1 MNCGVQIMIKIVN
14 GKAVKMS
21 EAEIATLNAA
31 MKTEA
36 IKAAM
41 MERQRSLSLEEV
53 TALLIR
59 QSVNTLEVDDNTA
72 LRMMDYYPAWE
83 ADTAYTVG
91 YKVTYNGKLWRCVTA
106 HTSQITWHPEDA
118 PALWEAINET
128 HSGTEAD
135 PIPYEGNMA
144 LTNGLYYVQNYVVY
158 RCTRDTGAPI
168 YHALADLVGV
178 YVEEV

>member
-1 MNCGVQIMIKIVN
+1 MKKFVN
-14 GKAVKMS
+14 GVFYEFTS
-21 EAEIATLNAA
+21 EEVAA

-36 IKAAM
+36 VKAQMA
-41 MERQRSLSLEEV
+41 ERSRPLTAEEV

-72 LRMMDYYPAWE
+72 LRMMDFYPAWAE
-83 ADTAYTVG
+83 NTAYTAESGKPVG
-91 YKVTYNGKLWRCVTA
+91 YKVTSGGKLWKLRQE
-106 HTSQITWHPEDA
+106 HTSQVGWEPTNA
-118 PALWEAINET
+118 ASLWESINET
-128 HSGTEAD
+128 HSGTEDD

-144 LTNGLYYVQNYVVY
+144 LTNGLYYVQDYVVY
-158 RCTRDTGAPI
+158 RCTRGTGDPI

>member
-1 MNCGVQIMIKIVN
+1 MPKIIYAD
-14 GKAVKMS
+14 GTSREFTA
-21 EAEIATLNAA
+21 AEIAA
-31 MKTEA
+31 MKTES
-36 IKAAM
+36 IKAQMA
-41 MERQRSLSLEEV
+41 ERKRPLTEQEV

-72 LRMMDYYPAWE
+72 LRMMDYYPAFE
-83 ADTAYTVG
+83 ELCGKAYTAEKVG
-91 YKVTYNGKLWRCVTA
+91 YKFQYGGKLYKTRQANYTFVA
-106 HTSQITWHPEDA
+106 HYPPEA
-118 PALWEAINET
+118 GTESLYEAINET

-144 LTNGLYYVQNYVVY
+144 LTNGLYYVQDYVVY

-168 YHALADLVGV
+168 YRALADLTGV

>member
-1 MNCGVQIMIKIVN
+1 MKKYIN
-14 GKAVKMS
+14 GKYIDMT
-21 EAEIATLNAA
+21 AEEVAA

-36 IKAAM
+36 VKWQMA
-41 MERQRSLSLEEV
+41 ERKRPLTAEEV

-59 QSVNTLEVDDNTA
+59 QSVNTLDVDDNTA
-72 LRMMDYYPAWE
+72 LRMMDYYPAWAE
-83 ADTAYTVG
+83 NTAYTVG
-91 YKVTYNGKLWRCVTA
+91 YKVTYNGRLWRVVQA
-106 HTSQITWHPEDA
+106 HTSQVGWEPTNV
-118 PALWEAINET
+118 PAMWESINET

-144 LTNGLYYVQNYVVY
+144 LTNGLYYVQEYVVY
-158 RCTRDTGAPI
+158 RCIRDTGAPI